1 MAKKGRKKSILT
13 PREEEVMQLLWDN
26 GPKFVRELIE
36 YYPDPRPHFNTI
48 STVIRSLEDKG
59 FVGHEAQGG
68 AYRYHAIK
76 EKEEFRDHSLSLLI
90 KGYFNNS
97 YLGAVSA
104 LVEEEKISVEELKE
118 LIELIENDKQNQ

>member
-26 GPKFVRELIE
+26 GPKFVRELIGF
-36 YYPDPRPHFNTI
+36 YPEPRPHFNTI
-48 STVIRSLEDKG
+48 STVIRSLEEKG
-59 FVGHEAQGG
+59 FVGHEALGG
-68 AYRYHAIK
+68 AFRYHAIK
-76 EKEEFRDHSLSLLI
+76 NKEEFRDRSLSHLI

-104 LVEEEKISVEELKE
+104 LVEEEKISVQELKE
-118 LIELIENDKQNQ
+118 LIELIENDKTNS